1 MTIDLDKISKRFN
14 DDEAAR
20 AYLESL
26 RWPHGVVCPHCGQK
40 GAYRLEARPGSK
52 RPGRKGLWKCKDPD
66 CGSQFT
72 VTVGTI
78 FEDSHIPLSKWL
90 LAFHLLSASKK
101 GMSAHQLH
109 RMLDV
114 TYRSAW
120 FMAHRIRYAMVQ
132 PPYTKLLKG
141 TVEVDE
147 TYVGGKEPR
156 HKGVQGRR
164 QPNKQAV
171 VSLVQ
176 REGESRSFQMKRL
189 TGDAL
194 RSAIREHIE
203 PQSTVYTD
211 GYRGY
216 LGVEYDV
223 RKHETVNHVTG
234 EYVRGNVHTNTVEGY
249 FAILKRGIIGT
260 YHHISPQHLQRYL
273 HEFDF
278 RYSHRYIKDGDRTQ
292 QALKMAEGKR
302 LTYRDT
308 KAHIVVKAQG
318 QAREDKDHRPD

>member
-1 MTIDLDKISKRFN
+1 
-14 DDEAAR
+14 
-20 AYLESL
+20 
-26 RWPHGVVCPHCGQK
+26 
-40 GAYRLEARPGSK
+40 
-52 RPGRKGLWKCKDPD
+52 
-66 CGSQFT
+66 